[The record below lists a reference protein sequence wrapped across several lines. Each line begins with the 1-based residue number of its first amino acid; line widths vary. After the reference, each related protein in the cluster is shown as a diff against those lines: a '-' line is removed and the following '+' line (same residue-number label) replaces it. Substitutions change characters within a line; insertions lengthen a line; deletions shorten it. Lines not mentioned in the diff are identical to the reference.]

1 MKALFGLLL
10 ALVLS
15 IPGGEALAQITDLN
29 SAINKAG
36 RQRMLS
42 QRMAKAYFQIGQ
54 QVEVDRSKKV
64 LDASVA
70 LFDRQLVELKNFAP
84 TPEIKDNY
92 LKLEKSWLEFKDLL
106 VGAQPSQDNGRKV
119 LDLSEQ
125 VLSLAHQGT
134 VQLEKQSASSA
145 GRLVNVSGRQ
155 RMLSQR
161 MAKAYFQIGQGVD
174 VERSKKILDTSVA
187 TFDRQLVEL
196 KNYAPTPDIKNTYL
210 SLEKTWLSYKDVLIG
225 KAPSPDNGRK
235 VLALSEDVLVLAQ
248 QGTVQLEK
256 QSTSAAGPLVNV
268 SGRQRMLSQRMAKFY
283 QASAWGVGDASST
296 ASLEG
301 ARKEF
306 NEALGMLAAAPANTP
321 QIKDSLELVKQQW
334 FFFENALGQ
343 KTGGDKRPQTAV
355 ATTSER
361 ILEEME
367 GVVGLYEKLP
377 K

>member
-15 IPGGEALAQITDLN
+15 IPGCEALAQITDLN

-92 LKLEKSWLEFKDLL
+92 LKLERSWLEYKDLL

-119 LDLSEQ
+119 LELSEQ

-161 MAKAYFQIGQGVD
+161 MAK
-174 VERSKKILDTSVA
+174 
-187 TFDRQLVEL
+187 
-196 KNYAPTPDIKNTYL
+196 
-210 SLEKTWLSYKDVLIG
+210 
-225 KAPSPDNGRK
+225 
-235 VLALSEDVLVLAQ
+235 
-248 QGTVQLEK
+248 
-256 QSTSAAGPLVNV
+256 
-268 SGRQRMLSQRMAKFY
+268 FY
-283 QASAWGVGDASST
+283 QAIAWGVGNEKSPGE
-296 ASLEG
+296 LEKS
-301 ARKEF
+301 RKEF
-306 NEALGMLAAAPANTP
+306 AAAHQELAAAPSNTQ
-321 QIKDSLELVKQQW
+321 QIKESLDLVQQQW
-334 FFFENALGQ
+334 IFFESALNQ
-343 KTGGDKRPQTAV
+343 KAGPDKRPQTAV

-361 ILEEME
+361 ILAEME
-367 GVVGLYEKLP
+367 TVVGLYEKL

>member
-29 SAINKAG
+29 AAINKAG

-84 TPEIKDNY
+84 SPEIKDNY
-92 LKLEKSWLEFKDLL
+92 VKLEKSWLEYKDLL
-106 VGAQPSQDNGRKV
+106 VGAPPAQDSGRKV

-161 MAKAYFQIGQGVD
+161 MAK
-174 VERSKKILDTSVA
+174 
-187 TFDRQLVEL
+187 
-196 KNYAPTPDIKNTYL
+196 
-210 SLEKTWLSYKDVLIG
+210 
-225 KAPSPDNGRK
+225 
-235 VLALSEDVLVLAQ
+235 
-248 QGTVQLEK
+248 
-256 QSTSAAGPLVNV
+256 
-268 SGRQRMLSQRMAKFY
+268 FY
-283 QASAWGVGDASST
+283 QAIAWGVGNEKT
-296 ASLEG
+296 PGELEKS
-301 ARKEF
+301 RKEF
-306 NEALGMLAAAPANTP
+306 ATAHQELAAAPSNTP
-321 QIKDSLELVKQQW
+321 QIKESLDLVQQQW
-334 FFFENALGQ
+334 IFFESALNQ
-343 KTGGDKRPQTAV
+343 KPGPDKRPQTAV

-361 ILEEME
+361 ILAEME
-367 GVVGLYEKLP
+367 TVVGLYEKL

>member
-92 LKLEKSWLEFKDLL
+92 LKLEKSWLEYKDLL

-161 MAKAYFQIGQGVD
+161 MAK
-174 VERSKKILDTSVA
+174 
-187 TFDRQLVEL
+187 
-196 KNYAPTPDIKNTYL
+196 
-210 SLEKTWLSYKDVLIG
+210 
-225 KAPSPDNGRK
+225 
-235 VLALSEDVLVLAQ
+235 
-248 QGTVQLEK
+248 
-256 QSTSAAGPLVNV
+256 
-268 SGRQRMLSQRMAKFY
+268 FY
-283 QASAWGVGDASST
+283 QAIAWGVGNEKSPGE
-296 ASLEG
+296 LEKS
-301 ARKEF
+301 RKEF
-306 NEALGMLAAAPANTP
+306 AAAHQELAAAPSNTQ
-321 QIKDSLELVKQQW
+321 QIRESLDLVQQQW
-334 FFFENALGQ
+334 IFFESALNQ
-343 KTGGDKRPQTAV
+343 KAGPDKRPQTAV

-361 ILEEME
+361 ILAEME
-367 GVVGLYEKLP
+367 TVVGLYEKL

>member
-54 QVEVDRSKKV
+54 
-64 LDASVA
+64 
-70 LFDRQLVELKNFAP
+70 
-84 TPEIKDNY
+84 
-92 LKLEKSWLEFKDLL
+92 
-106 VGAQPSQDNGRKV
+106 
-119 LDLSEQ
+119 
-125 VLSLAHQGT
+125 
-134 VQLEKQSASSA
+134 
-145 GRLVNVSGRQ
+145 
-155 RMLSQR
+155 
-161 MAKAYFQIGQGVD
+161 GVD
-174 VERSKKILDTSVA
+174 VERSKKVLDTSVA

-196 KNYAPTPDIKNTYL
+196 KNYAPTPDIKNTYV

-225 KAPSPDNGRK
+225 KVPSPDNGRK
-235 VLALSEDVLVLAQ
+235 VLALSEDVLALAQ

>member
-92 LKLEKSWLEFKDLL
+92 LKLEKSWLEYKDLL

-161 MAKAYFQIGQGVD
+161 MAK
-174 VERSKKILDTSVA
+174 
-187 TFDRQLVEL
+187 
-196 KNYAPTPDIKNTYL
+196 
-210 SLEKTWLSYKDVLIG
+210 
-225 KAPSPDNGRK
+225 
-235 VLALSEDVLVLAQ
+235 
-248 QGTVQLEK
+248 
-256 QSTSAAGPLVNV
+256 
-268 SGRQRMLSQRMAKFY
+268 FY
-283 QASAWGVGDASST
+283 QAIAWGVGNEKSPGE
-296 ASLEG
+296 LEKS
-301 ARKEF
+301 RKEF
-306 NEALGMLAAAPANTP
+306 AAAHQELAAAPSNTQ
-321 QIKDSLELVKQQW
+321 QIKESLDLVQQQW
-334 FFFENALGQ
+334 IFFESALNQ
-343 KTGGDKRPQTAV
+343 KAGPDKRPQTAV

-361 ILEEME
+361 ILAEME
-367 GVVGLYEKLP
+367 TVVGLYERLK
-377 K
+377 